1 MKKNITLLYVEDD
14 IDQRKDYMFVL
25 SARYLKVF
33 EANNGQ
39 EGLALYK
46 EHKPNLIITDI
57 EMPLMNGLKMVEHIR
72 KIDSQIPILILT
84 GHVDNNYLLQAV
96 NWNNI
101 HFVSKADTQSN
112 TLFENSLK
120 KIEEFLDSDTISSIH
135 ELSKHSYFD
144 ILNTTLVIND
154 YVIPLTHHESEL
166 LKLLCQQNNQVVTYE
181 IIHQVIWG
189 EDREDKSS
197 VRSLVRSLNRKLQVK
212 YIINISGI
220 GYKIIQK

>member
-72 KIDSQIPILILT
+72 KVDSKIPILILT

-101 HFVSKADTQSN
+101 HFVSKADNQSN

-120 KIEEFLDSDTISSIH
+120 KIEAFLDSNKINSIH
-135 ELSKHSYFD
+135 ELSKNTYFD
-144 ILNTTLVIND
+144 ILNSTLLINE
-154 YVIPLTHHESEL
+154 YIIPLTYHESEL
-166 LKLLCQQNNQVVTYE
+166 LKLLCQKNNQVVTYE
-181 IIHQVIWG
+181 TIHLVIWG

-197 VRSLVRSLNRKLQVK
+197 VRSLIRALNRKLQEK
-212 YIINISGI
+212 YIMNISGI